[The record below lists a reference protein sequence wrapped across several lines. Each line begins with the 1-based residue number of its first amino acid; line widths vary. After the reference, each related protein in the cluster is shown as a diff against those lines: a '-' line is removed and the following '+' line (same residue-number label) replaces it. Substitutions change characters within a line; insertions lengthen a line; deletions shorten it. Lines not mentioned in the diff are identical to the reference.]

1 MSKSPLLIKVI
12 LVFCSIFLYSCNS
25 FFYQR
30 NLYVPVKAK
39 DLKMEYNSIKE
50 LDSMKNIKRYEF
62 STAAF
67 KDTILRR
74 NQTIVNKI
82 NAINKTN
89 EVNEIDPRTKFDRKL
104 YTIQEINNG
113 KYVRTYFNRDVNQNF
128 IAYKKKEVSIAEM
141 ILYGLGVT
149 VITAILV
156 TIVSIIISF
165 VILFAIFYPLI
176 SD

>member
-62 STAAF
+62 STAEF
-67 KDTILRR
+67 KDTILHR